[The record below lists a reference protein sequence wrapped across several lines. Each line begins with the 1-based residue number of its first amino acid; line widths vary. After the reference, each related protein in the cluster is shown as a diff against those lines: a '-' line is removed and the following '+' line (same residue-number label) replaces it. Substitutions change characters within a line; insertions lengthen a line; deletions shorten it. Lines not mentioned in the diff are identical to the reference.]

1 MNCNMI
7 HETVIRDIA
16 DIIYDVKNADELKGF
31 MNKKSFRSVAQA
43 SSNLT
48 LVFPI
53 ITSKNMSI
61 DNAAMVAKAMERK
74 AVSMLQMLFSA
85 ISISAVDNGIEYLS
99 NFHTNLK
106 IDDKM
111 SIDGF
116 IDALDKFV
124 VNNESVRIS
133 DIELYEKA
141 KQDLKNLNYILPDS
155 LNETSLNEY
164 RVLPQSYLGE
174 CAVIC
179 EANKRHGNAATHGV
193 SRVPKEIE
201 TVQTVNI
208 NKTNTNTSYSY
219 QSREMNDLDR
229 LNAIKVKHDIVRNQ
243 LIDSD
248 VKKANELVPTMM
260 IVNFISTAMD
270 EPIENQ
276 LVIGVKAKIYPVDSV
291 DLLNRIKIKNHD
303 KNGMLKFIRATT
315 REISFV
321 KDFMFAID
329 KAKVDALSQSKRGSS
344 SKLWKILERRAVKS
358 KFRRTLGQTNDAS
371 AISTIV
377 LTQEEVEYLKKT
389 ENIDIENPGVI
400 RPIME
405 AYNLMGVCIV
415 DESME
420 VAKFIFD
427 TGDDIYESLSF
438 NHLEREN
445 NNGLDRKVINL
456 MTKMAR

>member
-16 DIIYDVKNADELKGF
+16 DVIYDVKNADELKGF

-53 ITSKNMSI
+53 ITSKNMNI

-85 ISISAVDNGIEYLS
+85 ISISAVDNGIEYIS

-106 IDDKM
+106 IDDKL

-124 VNNESVRIS
+124 VNNESVQIS

-141 KQDLKNLNYILPDS
+141 KQDLRNLNYVLPDS

-164 RVLPQSYLGE
+164 KVYPQSYFGE
-174 CAVIC
+174 PVVVK
-179 EANKRHGNAATHGV
+179 EAKDKNKKNDDNDGDRT
-193 SRVPKEIE
+193 I
-201 TVQTVNI
+201 TI
-208 NKTNTNTSYSY
+208 NKNNTNTSYSY
-219 QSREMNDLDR
+219 TSKEMNDLDR

-260 IVNFISTAMD
+260 IVNFVSTSFD

-276 LVIGVKAKIYPVDSV
+276 IVVGVKAKIYPVDSV

-321 KDFMFAID
+321 KDFMFAIE
-329 KAKVDALSQSKRGSS
+329 KAKIDALSQSKRGSS

-371 AISTIV
+371 AISTVV

-427 TGDDIYESLSF
+427 TGDDIYENLSF

>member
-1 MNCNMI
+1 MNCNMV

-16 DIIYDVKNADELKGF
+16 DVIYDVKNAEEIKGF
-31 MNKKSFRSVAQA
+31 LNKKSFRSVAQA

-53 ITSKNMSI
+53 ITSRNMSM
-61 DNAAMVAKAMERK
+61 DNASMVAKAMERK

-85 ISISAVDNGIEYLS
+85 ISISAVDNGIEYIS

-124 VNNESVRIS
+124 VNNESVQIS

-141 KQDLKNLNYILPDS
+141 KQDLKNLNYVLPES
-155 LNETSLNEY
+155 LNETSLNEFKVY
-164 RVLPQSYLGE
+164 PQSYFGE
-174 CAVIC
+174 TTIIR
-179 EANKRHGNAATHGV
+179 EAEKRVAKITIKDNGPRYQD
-193 SRVPKEIE
+193 SPKP
-201 TVQTVNI
+201 
-208 NKTNTNTSYSY
+208 
-219 QSREMNDLDR
+219 MNDLDR
-229 LNAIKVKHDIVRNQ
+229 LNAIKTKHDIVRNQ
-243 LIDSD
+243 LLDSD

-260 IVNFISTAMD
+260 IVNFISTNYD

-276 LVIGVKAKIYPVDSV
+276 LVVGVKAKIYPVDSV

-315 REISFV
+315 REISFL
-321 KDFMFAID
+321 KDFMFAIE

-358 KFRRTLGQTNDAS
+358 KIRRSLGQTNDAS
-371 AISTIV
+371 AISTLV

-405 AYNLMGVCIV
+405 SYNLMGVCIV

-427 TGDDIYESLSF
+427 TGDDIYENLSF

-456 MTKMAR
+456 MTKMAK

>member
-16 DIIYDVKNADELKGF
+16 DVIYDVKNADEIKGF
-31 MNKKSFRSVAQA
+31 LNKKSFRSVAQA

-53 ITSKNMSI
+53 ITSRNMSM
-61 DNAAMVAKAMERK
+61 DNASMVAKAMERK

-85 ISISAVDNGIEYLS
+85 ISISAVDNGIEYIS

-124 VNNESVRIS
+124 VNNESVQIS

-141 KQDLKNLNYILPDS
+141 KQDLKNLNYVLPES
-155 LNETSLNEY
+155 LNETSLNEFK
-164 RVLPQSYLGE
+164 VFPQSYFGE
-174 CAVIC
+174 TTIIR
-179 EANKRHGNAATHGV
+179 EAEKKVAKITIKDNGPRYQD
-193 SRVPKEIE
+193 SPKP
-201 TVQTVNI
+201 
-208 NKTNTNTSYSY
+208 
-219 QSREMNDLDR
+219 MNDLDR
-229 LNAIKVKHDIVRNQ
+229 LNAIKTKHDIVRNQ
-243 LIDSD
+243 LLDSD

-260 IVNFISTAMD
+260 VVNFISTNYD

-276 LVIGVKAKIYPVDSV
+276 LVVGVKAKIYPVDSV

-315 REISFV
+315 REISFL
-321 KDFMFAID
+321 KDFMFAIE
-329 KAKVDALSQSKRGSS
+329 KAKIDALSQSKRGSS

-358 KFRRTLGQTNDAS
+358 KIRRSLGQTNDAS
-371 AISTIV
+371 AISTLV

-427 TGDDIYESLSF
+427 TGDDIYENLSF

-456 MTKMAR
+456 MTKMAK

>member
-1 MNCNMI
+1 
-7 HETVIRDIA
+7 
-16 DIIYDVKNADELKGF
+16 
-31 MNKKSFRSVAQA
+31 
-43 SSNLT
+43 
-48 LVFPI
+48 
-53 ITSKNMSI
+53 MSI
-61 DNAAMVAKAMERK
+61 DNAAMIAKAMERK

-85 ISISAVDNGIEYLS
+85 ISVSAVDNGIEYIS
-99 NFHTNLK
+99 NFHSNLK
-106 IDDKM
+106 IDDK
-111 SIDGF
+111 ITVDGF
-116 IDALDKFV
+116 IDAIDKFV
-124 VNNESVRIS
+124 VNNESVEIS
-133 DIELYEKA
+133 NMELYEKA
-141 KQDLKNLNYILPDS
+141 KQDLKNLNYVLPDS

-164 RVLPQSYLGE
+164 KVYPQSYFGE
-174 CAVIC
+174 PVILK
-179 EANKRHGNAATHGV
+179 EADKRIKDITIT
-193 SRVPKEIE
+193 R
-201 TVQTVNI
+201 T
-208 NKTNTNTSYSY
+208 NKTEAAPR
-219 QSREMNDLDR
+219 QMNELDR
-229 LNAIKVKHDIVRNQ
+229 LNATKVKHDIVRNQ
-243 LIDSD
+243 LVDSD

-260 IVNFISTAMD
+260 IVNFVSTNFD

-276 LVIGVKAKIYPVDSV
+276 MVVGVKAKIYPVDSV

-315 REISFV
+315 REISFL

-358 KFRRTLGQTNDAS
+358 KFRRILGQTNDAS

-389 ENIDIENPGVI
+389 ENINIENPGVI

-405 AYNLMGVCIV
+405 SYNLMGVCIV

-427 TGDDIYESLSF
+427 TGDDIFESLSF

-456 MTKMAR
+456 MTKMTR

>member
-85 ISISAVDNGIEYLS
+85 ISISAVDNGIEYIS

-106 IDDKM
+106 IDDKL

-124 VNNESVRIS
+124 VNNESVQIS
-133 DIELYEKA
+133 NMELYEKA
-141 KQDLKNLNYILPDS
+141 KQDLKNLNYTLPDS

-164 RVLPQSYLGE
+164 KVYPQAYFGE
-174 CAVIC
+174 PVVVK
-179 EANKRHGNAATHGV
+179 EAKDKNKKNDDNDGDRT
-193 SRVPKEIE
+193 I
-201 TVQTVNI
+201 TI
-208 NKTNTNTSYSY
+208 NKNNTNTSYSY
-219 QSREMNDLDR
+219 TSKEMNDLDR

-260 IVNFISTAMD
+260 IVNFISTAAD

-276 LVIGVKAKIYPVDSV
+276 LVVGVKAKIYPVDSV

-427 TGDDIYESLSF
+427 TGDDIYENLSF